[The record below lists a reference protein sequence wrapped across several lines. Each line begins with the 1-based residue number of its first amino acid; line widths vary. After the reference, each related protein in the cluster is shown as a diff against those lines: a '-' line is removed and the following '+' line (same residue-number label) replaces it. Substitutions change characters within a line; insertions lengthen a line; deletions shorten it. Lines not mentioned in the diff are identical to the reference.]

1 MAIGAYDPI
10 IAEASR
16 RFGVPEER
24 IRAVMKVES
33 NAQPWA
39 RSPKGA
45 SGLMQVMPDTYTEL
59 AKRHG
64 FGPDRF
70 NPTNNIMAGTAYLGE
85 MYDQFGNWD
94 EATQAYNMG
103 PGRAMKVRNGTASV
117 PAETVAYLPRVNAA
131 LGISA
136 NNGQGGDVVPGLMRP
151 RPGQTTGMGPMFGAA
166 RSAMPGS
173 LLEVDDENN
182 FQNGL
187 GLLGNFGQTPSQ
199 PPRTDPAALPGTTQT
214 DRLDLSGRINEMIK
228 DLSQPGGRPKMPSE
242 LEYMLGGMQ
251 QGAQGLTGIHDRPVG
266 IGEMLGALGGG
277 ATSGFFASNQARFKD
292 RESQFQELSG
302 LTNMQKYQRGE
313 ATAAAKTQAARDLAA
328 QLRASGDPTKIAMAD
343 AIDKDP
349 SLLDNVIPKMAE
361 YAFPKP
367 VRGVA
372 QAAPKGMTTVTLG
385 NGPQG
390 PGVYSYDPNTGQT
403 GPRLGASETGQDVTD
418 PNPNPEQRQ
427 QQEEQ
432 RRSQAISLG
441 LPIPPAS
448 PFENPNLSPR
458 GKSNLVAAEARRS
471 EKILTASDEAA
482 AAAAELA
489 RQAQQFIEINQR
501 QETGGFTN
509 GPVGSTLKGFWNDD
523 IKEMASISAR
533 IAPSL
538 RQPGSGATSDYDA
551 AQFKQATI
559 GVDKPLEVNRNIAN
573 GYIAAAQNLSGKA
586 EFERSYFDTY
596 GHLAGAP
603 QAWKRYLEANP
614 IFDPTAKPG
623 EIKLNEGRM
632 KWQDFFRRELGV
644 EPQKDT
650 TIPPPPGSVIIQ

>member
-1 MAIGAYDPI
+1 
-10 IAEASR
+10 
-16 RFGVPEER
+16 
-24 IRAVMKVES
+24 
-33 NAQPWA
+33 
-39 RSPKGA
+39 
-45 SGLMQVMPDTYTEL
+45 
-59 AKRHG
+59 
-64 FGPDRF
+64 
-70 NPTNNIMAGTAYLGE
+70 
-85 MYDQFGNWD
+85 
-94 EATQAYNMG
+94 
-103 PGRAMKVRNGTASV
+103 MKVRNGTASV
-117 PAETVAYLPRVNAA
+117 PAETVAYLPKVNAV
-131 LGISA
+131 LA
-136 NNGQGGDVVPGLMRP
+136 NFTNGGQGADVAPGLIRP
-151 RPGQTTGMGPMFGAA
+151 QPGQIPNMGPVFG
-166 RSAMPGS
+166 GS
-173 LLEVDDENN
+173 RAGSWTGLLEADEEKNYAD
-182 FQNGL
+182 GL
-187 GLLGNFGQTPSQ
+187 GNLLNFGQTPSQ
-199 PPRTDPAALPGTTQT
+199 PPRTDPAALPGTAQT

-403 GPRLGASETGQDVTD
+403 GARLGASETGQDAGTEAD
-418 PNPNPEQRQ
+418 PEQRRQ
-427 QQEEQ
+427 
-432 RRSQAISLG
+432 QAISLG
-441 LPIPPAS
+441 LPLPQAS

-458 GKSNLVAAEARRS
+458 GRNNLVAAEARRS

-489 RQAQQFIEINQR
+489 TQARRFVEINER
-501 QETGGFTN
+501 TDTGGFTN
-509 GPVGSTLKGFWNDD
+509 GPWGAAIKGNWNDD
-523 IKEMASISAR
+523 IKEMSAIAAR

-551 AQFKQATI
+551 TQFKMATI
-559 GVDKPLEVNRNIAN
+559 GPDKPREVNRNIAN
-573 GYIAAAQNLSGKA
+573 GYIAAAQNLSAKA
-586 EFERSYFDTY
+586 EFERTYFDTY
-596 GHLAGAP
+596 GHLSGAP

-614 IFDPTAKPG
+614 IFDPTAKQG
-623 EIKLNEGRM
+623 EVKLVPPEKRM
-632 KWQDFFRRELGV
+632 KWQDFFKRELGV
-644 EPQKDT
+644 EPET
-650 TIPPPPGSVIIQ
+650 AVTIPPPPPGAVVGGQ